1 MEFQSEVRRVSVRN
15 LLLAI
20 ARKWRTLV
28 WAAVILAILGGGLQ
42 GVRSWRRVS
51 NPGTRAQAAEA
62 YQAEKDAYAA
72 RQEELNTQ
80 IENLEQAIANQQAYV
95 EGSALMNIDPYH
107 VYEGQLYL
115 YVSTPYKIAPGSVYQ
130 DPDWTTQ
137 TVILYKFALNGSSL
151 IDAVARRV
159 GMDSLYLRELV
170 STDIV
175 VLNGVSTQVFCL
187 TARGDS
193 RALVENIL
201 SAVQSRMDSI
211 SQEITDTVGEHTVQC
226 VVESV
231 QETSDQKLADQQ
243 QAAYDQAEKLT
254 LSLDE
259 TRAELAALKEPS
271 APSYTRR
278 SIAMSTI
285 KYGVL
290 FALLGVVAVVFFV
303 CIRFI
308 AGDRVYSGAELEYRC
323 GLPVLGNLS
332 YGKGKRN
339 ALDQKLWQMEAR
351 GLEQDPQAYA
361 LLAAKLRGISRDGGE
376 LLLAG
381 DVEPELRQTIAREIA
396 ALCPGRKISVG
407 GSLLCDPKSL
417 DALSRSEGVVLLAQ
431 CGTSR
436 YSALSRQAAYVS
448 GQKKNLLGCVA
459 VDVRA

>member
-1 MEFQSEVRRVSVRN
+1 M
-15 LLLAI
+15 
-20 ARKWRTLV
+20 
-28 WAAVILAILGGGLQ
+28 
-42 GVRSWRRVS
+42 
-51 NPGTRAQAAEA
+51 
-62 YQAEKDAYAA
+62 
-72 RQEELNTQ
+72 
-80 IENLEQAIANQQAYV
+80 

-175 VLNGVSTQVFCL
+175 VLNGVSTQVLCL

-259 TRAELAALKEPS
+259 TRAELAALK
-271 APSYTRR
+271 
-278 SIAMSTI
+278 
-285 KYGVL
+285 
-290 FALLGVVAVVFFV
+290 
-303 CIRFI
+303 
-308 AGDRVYSGAELEYRC
+308 
-323 GLPVLGNLS
+323 
-332 YGKGKRN
+332 
-339 ALDQKLWQMEAR
+339 
-351 GLEQDPQAYA
+351 
-361 LLAAKLRGISRDGGE
+361 
-376 LLLAG
+376 
-381 DVEPELRQTIAREIA
+381 
-396 ALCPGRKISVG
+396 
-407 GSLLCDPKSL
+407 
-417 DALSRSEGVVLLAQ
+417 
-431 CGTSR
+431 
-436 YSALSRQAAYVS
+436 
-448 GQKKNLLGCVA
+448 
-459 VDVRA
+459 